1 MITAM
6 GAVGGAADTVAVVSV
21 HFSTKALN
29 STGSMRSANDCAVLT
44 CPAAVRP
51 EAVGAR
57 FDAFVEAT
65 AGTLARCEAP
75 AARFSRAFGVDL
87 MPFVALDE
95 EPISVVYRVQ
105 ALNIPVEILESR
117 IK

>member
-29 STGSMRSANDCAVLT
+29 STGSMRSANDCAVPT

-51 EAVGAR
+51 EAVRAR

-75 AARFSRAFGVDL
+75 AARFASAFGVDL

-95 EPISVVYRVQ
+95 EPMLMVYRVQ
-105 ALNIPVEILESR
+105 ALNLRVEILEDKIR
-117 IK
+117 